1 MSTATSMSPILYGL
15 QRKPIYQGTVPPA
28 VTAKRRAR
36 NKAARKSRRIN
47 RAVNA

>member
-15 QRKPIYQGTVPPA
+15 QRKPICQGTVPPA

-36 NKAARKSRRIN
+36 NKAALRSRRIN
-47 RAVNA
+47 RLASA